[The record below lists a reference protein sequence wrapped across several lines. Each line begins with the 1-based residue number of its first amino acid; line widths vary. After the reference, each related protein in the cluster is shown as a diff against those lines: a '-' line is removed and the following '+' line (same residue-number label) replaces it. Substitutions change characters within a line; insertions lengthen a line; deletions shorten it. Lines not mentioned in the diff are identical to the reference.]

1 MSDSDKHHK
10 VFLSVNAS
18 CCWYALLRLL
28 NDEFILSGIYV
39 LECLHSFIVFFSDDS
54 RITVLYPAIGF
65 VTAVVSYGYWHYG
78 IEELLR

>member
-1 MSDSDKHHK
+1 M
-10 VFLSVNAS
+10 
-18 CCWYALLRLL
+18 LRLDFSMT
-28 NDEFILSGIYV
+28 NEFFERNLRRM
-39 LECLHSFIVFFSDDS
+39 LAFFHCFFPDDS